1 MTYTLPELGYA
12 FDALEP
18 HIDARTMEIHHDKH
32 HAGYVAKLNAAVEG
46 TDLGEKSVCD
56 LISSLADVPENIRTA
71 VRNNGGGHCN
81 HSLFWKVIAPGGS
94 NAPEGELATAI
105 DSTFESYDS
114 FKEQFANAAA
124 TRFGSGWA
132 WLVTDSDGNLSICSS
147 PNQDNPLM
155 TGEGMQILGLD
166 VWEHAYY
173 LNYQN
178 RRPDYIEAFWN
189 VVNWTAVEALW
200 NEAKESCCCCP
211 E

>member
-1 MTYTLPELGYA
+1 MTYTLPDLGYT

-56 LISSLADVPENIRTA
+56 LISQLDEVPEDIRTA

-81 HSLFWKVIAPGGS
+81 HSLFWKVIAPSGANTPSGD
-94 NAPEGELATAI
+94 LALAI
-105 DSTFESYDS
+105 DSAFGSYDS

-124 TRFGSGWA
+124 TRFGSGWV

-147 PNQDNPLM
+147 PNQDNPLI

-173 LNYQN
+173 LKYQN

-189 VVNWTAVEALW
+189 VANWTAVDAIW
-200 NEAKESCCCCP
+200 DEAKGSCCCCS